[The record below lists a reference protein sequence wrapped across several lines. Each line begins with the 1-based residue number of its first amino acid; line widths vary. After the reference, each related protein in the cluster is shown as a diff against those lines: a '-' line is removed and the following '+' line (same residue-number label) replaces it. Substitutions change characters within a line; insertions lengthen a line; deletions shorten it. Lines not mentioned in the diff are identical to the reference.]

1 MTGDFPERAFDALTF
16 QGKFAFFWFFF
27 FFFFGVRTAAIGNI
41 LMGDNLIKRCIILV
55 DW

>member
-27 FFFFGVRTAAIGNI
+27 FFFIWRSDSSYWKYFDGGQPY
-41 LMGDNLIKRCIILV
+41 
-55 DW
+55 

>member
-16 QGKFAFFWFFF
+16 QGKLL
-27 FFFFGVRTAAIGNI
+27 FFFFGGRTAAIGNI

-55 DW
+55 DWR

>member
-27 FFFFGVRTAAIGNI
+27 FFSLEIEQQLLEIF
-41 LMGDNLIKRCIILV
+41 
-55 DW
+55 

>member
-27 FFFFGVRTAAIGNI
+27 FFYLEIGQQLLEI
-41 LMGDNLIKRCIILV
+41 F
-55 DW
+55 

>member
-27 FFFFGVRTAAIGNI
+27 FFSLEVGQQLLEIF
-41 LMGDNLIKRCIILV
+41 
-55 DW
+55 